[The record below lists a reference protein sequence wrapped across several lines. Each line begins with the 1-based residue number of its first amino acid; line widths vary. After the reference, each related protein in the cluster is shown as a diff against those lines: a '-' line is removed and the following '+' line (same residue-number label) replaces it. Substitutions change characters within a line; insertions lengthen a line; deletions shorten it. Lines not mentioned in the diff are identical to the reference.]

1 MSERLTPYD
10 TGERLEPHVWV
21 KGEVATPGGL
31 PRRVIR
37 DDYGRV
43 DFDNEEG
50 STILTALVE
59 RTADGSGYVLRVDN
73 LSEPLAVEVVDQ
85 LGRVTRI
92 AQPA

>member
-31 PRRVIR
+31 PRSVIR
-37 DDYGRV
+37 DDYGRL
-43 DFDNEEG
+43 DFENEEG
-50 STILTALVE
+50 GTVLTVLVE
-59 RTADGSGYVLRVDN
+59 RAADGYVLRVDN

-85 LGRVTRI
+85 LGTVTRI
-92 AQPA
+92 AQTA

>member
-21 KGEVATPGGL
+21 KGEMARSGGL

-43 DFDNEEG
+43 DFENEEG
-50 STILTALVE
+50 STVLTVLVE
-59 RTADGSGYVLRVDN
+59 RVADGYVLRVDN

-85 LGRVTRI
+85 LGTVTRI

>member
-31 PRRVIR
+31 PRRADR

-50 STILTALVE
+50 GTVLTVHVE
-59 RTADGSGYVLRVDN
+59 RTEQGYTLRVDN
-73 LSEPLAVEVVDQ
+73 LSVALAVEVVDE

-92 AQPA
+92 HQPA

>member
-43 DFDNEEG
+43 DFENEEG
-50 STILTALVE
+50 GTVLTVLVE
-59 RTADGSGYVLRVDN
+59 RAADGYVLRVDN

-85 LGRVTRI
+85 LGTVTRI

>member
-10 TGERLEPHVWV
+10 TGERLETHVWV
-21 KGEVATPGGL
+21 KGEMATPGGL

-43 DFDNEEG
+43 DFENEEG
-50 STILTALVE
+50 VTVLTALVE
-59 RTADGSGYVLRVDN
+59 RTADGYALRVDN

-85 LGRVTRI
+85 LGTVTRI